1 MAMKASREGIEL
13 IKRFEGL
20 RLHAY
25 LCPANVP
32 TIGYGHTKT
41 AAMGQKITEEQAE
54 ALLIRDLVGAEN
66 DVTRLAGALKQCQFD
81 ALVSFVFNLG
91 AGNFK
96 ASTLLK
102 CVKLR
107 DKAGAVREFGRWV
120 SATVGGKR
128 QKLAGLIARRA
139 AEAELYGR
147 DL

>member
-1 MAMKASREGIEL
+1 MKTSREGIEL

-25 LCPANVP
+25 LCPAGVA
-32 TIGYGHTKT
+32 TVGYGHTKT
-41 AAMGQKITEEQAE
+41 AAMGQKITEEQAD
-54 ALLIRDLVGAEN
+54 ALLVRDLVGAEN
-66 DVTRLAGALKQCQFD
+66 DVTRLAGSLKQSQFD

-91 AGNFK
+91 SGNLK

-107 DKAGAVREFGRWV
+107 DKTGAVREFGRWV
-120 SATVGGKR
+120 FATVAGKKTR
-128 QKLAGLIARRA
+128 LDGLVKRRA